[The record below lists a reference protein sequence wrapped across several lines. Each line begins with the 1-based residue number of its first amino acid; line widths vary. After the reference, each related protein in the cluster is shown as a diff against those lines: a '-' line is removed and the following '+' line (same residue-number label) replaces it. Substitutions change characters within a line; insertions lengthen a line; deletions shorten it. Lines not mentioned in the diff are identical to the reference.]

1 MVALRGPLVPP
12 SSRTIRTSSSLAIR
26 TLGTG
31 LGSVCW
37 AVLLKRGSTTAM
49 VAGLVSLRG
58 PRLVTLAVVSV
69 VLLYDRQVVELALL
83 QPQWGARRS
92 ERI

>member
-1 MVALRGPLVPP
+1 
-12 SSRTIRTSSSLAIR
+12 
-26 TLGTG
+26 
-31 LGSVCW
+31 
-37 AVLLKRGSTTAM
+37 M
-49 VAGLVSLRG
+49 VAGLVRLRG

-92 ERI
+92 ERIRSNNAPGPSPVSGAVRDISVRVDAGIHHRVGAVWR

>member
-12 SSRTIRTSSSLAIR
+12 SSRTIRTSSSLVR

-49 VAGLVSLRG
+49 VAALVSLRG
-58 PRLVTLAVVSV
+58 PWLVTLAVVSV

-83 QPQWGARRS
+83 QPQWGA
-92 ERI
+92 